1 MPENEPR
8 RPVVPGFGALLVVAL
23 AISFGVGY
31 LAGRWST
38 ARRNAQ
44 FVHDPPGQEQRAVLG
59 EQIIKAAERI
69 RQDEYAELRE
79 AVERYKKQ
87 APPEQQA
94 GIAASLLIMR
104 ERRAERAKQQPMI
117 LDIAEG
123 R

>member
-1 MPENEPR
+1 MPAHEQRHPAV
-8 RPVVPGFGALLVVAL
+8 PVFGALIVVAL
-23 AISFGVGY
+23 AISFAVGH
-31 LAGRWST
+31 LTGRWSM

-59 EQIIKAAERI
+59 EHIIKAAERI
-69 RQDEYAELRE
+69 RQEEYAELRE
-79 AVERYKKQ
+79 AIERYKKQ

-123 R
+123 K